1 MRELKAK
8 GMNSMGMMS
17 RKQLATF
24 AFAMGGALMA
34 ATIDPAGADAAPAA
48 AQECPAAGNP
58 AADRGWTAYRANDMA
73 AARTAF
79 EAALRACPRHEGART
94 GLGYVALRQDRTSE
108 ARRLFDAVVAD
119 APRNVDALVGQGM
132 AAWRA
137 DDPQAARTA
146 FTRAQQVDPGN
157 AEARDFLA
165 RLGPPPAAAPSRPP
179 LALPAELAYPARTN
193 RDRFEVRTARGWEP
207 FYIKGVNLG
216 AALPGRHPSQFPDSA
231 TYVRWIEQ
239 MAAMEANTVRVY
251 TIHPPHF
258 YGALYDWNRRHPDA
272 PLWIIHGVWAELPP
286 ENDFA
291 DPRWE
296 GEFFR
301 EMRHVVDLL
310 HGRAD
315 IPVIPGRAGGAYTAD
330 VSPWVLAYIIG
341 REWESHSV
349 VTFNRRRP
357 ELQGFRGRF
366 LTVQGGT
373 PMDAW
378 LGKASEHMVAYETDT
393 YRAQRPIAYTN
404 WPTLDPLSHPTE
416 STVAEESEIRRSLGE
431 QVPAQPAAEDNDDIG
446 LDANLATPTDAFP
459 AGWFAS
465 YHAYPYYPDF
475 MVLDPGYNQARSS
488 EGPSNYF
495 GYLVELKRHHDH
507 MPVVISEY
515 GVPASIGSAHL
526 QPQGWHHGGHSEARM
541 AQINARLTREIAE
554 AGMAG
559 GAIFAWI
566 DEWFKK
572 NWIVIDFE
580 IPQDRN
586 RLWYNRLDAE
596 QHYGMLAMDPG
607 EVVAGATLRDRVA
620 SWRRMPALY
629 ATPQGTLRAA
639 SDEAYLWLFFEGA
652 GGRLPEELMLGFDVL
667 KPEAGDF
674 RWPGRVGGR
683 LPVGLEFA
691 LRATADEVRLMAD
704 PSSNPLRT
712 DENQSIPGQPAAAP
726 TIADPLPGYF
736 EGRFQ
741 RRFNR
746 PYRSQANEDGVYDS
760 LRVLTNNRRFA
771 RDRTEYPG
779 MGYDRGILWPGGPPD
794 GLWERLP
801 EAGVMEIR
809 IPWMLLNF
817 TDPSERRVLQDP
829 EGAVPAAFGTVTVD
843 GIRILAAAR
852 DGSAWRQ
859 WPASGREADV
869 ALFTWNTWEEPR
881 WRERVRPVYDA
892 MREVYRTMNPPV
904 LRGGGR

>member
-1 MRELKAK
+1 M
-8 GMNSMGMMS
+8 
-17 RKQLATF
+17 ATV
-24 AFAMGGALMA
+24 GN
-34 ATIDPAGADAAPAA
+34 AAPADAA

-58 AADRGWTAYRANDMA
+58 RAEAGWTAYRGGDMA

-79 EAALRACPRHEGART
+79 EAALRVCPRHEGART
-94 GLGYVALRQDRTSE
+94 GLGYVALRQERTEE
-108 ARRLFDAVVAD
+108 ARGLFQGVVDD
-119 APRNVDALVGQGM
+119 APRNVDALVGLGI
-132 AAWRA
+132 AAWRLE
-137 DDPQAARTA
+137 DREAARSA
-146 FTRAQQVDPGN
+146 FTRARQIDPDN

-165 RLGPPPAAAPSRPP
+165 RLGPPPAARPTRPP
-179 LALPAELAYPARTN
+179 LALPAELAYPARTH

-207 FYIKGVNLG
+207 FYVKGVNLG

-239 MAAMEANTVRVY
+239 MAGMGANTVRVY

-258 YGALYDWNRRHPDA
+258 YGALFEWNRRHPDA

-286 ENDFA
+286 EDDFA
-291 DPRWE
+291 NPQWE

-301 EMRHVVDLL
+301 EMRNVVDVL

-315 IPVIPGRAGGAYTAD
+315 IPVRPGNAGGSYTAD
-330 VSPWVLAYIIG
+330 VSPWALAYIIG
-341 REWESHSV
+341 REWEPYSV
-349 VTFNRRRP
+349 VAFNQRRP

-366 LTVQGGT
+366 LTVRGGT

-378 LGKASEHMVAYETDT
+378 LGRACEHIVAYETDT
-393 YRAQRPIAYTN
+393 YRAQRPVAYTN
-404 WPTLDPLSHPTE
+404 WPTLDPLTHPTE
-416 STVAEESEIRRSLGE
+416 STVAEEVAIRQSLGE
-431 QVPAQPAAEDNDDIG
+431 RVPPQPLGFDNDATG
-446 LDANLATPTDAFP
+446 LDANLVASTDALP
-459 AGWFAS
+459 AGYFAS

-475 MVLDPGYNQARSS
+475 MVLDRGYARAASS
-488 EGPSNYF
+488 EGPSSYF
-495 GYLVELKRHHDH
+495 GYLTELKRHHAG

-526 QPQGWHHGGHSEARM
+526 QPQGWHHGGHTEPRM
-541 AQINARLTREIAE
+541 AAINARLTREIAE

-580 IPQDRN
+580 IPLERT
-586 RLWYNRLDAE
+586 RMWHNRLDAE

-620 SWRRMPALY
+620 SWRRMPSLY
-629 ATPQGTLRAA
+629 ATAEGTLRAA
-639 SDEAYLWLFFEGA
+639 ADESYLWLFFEGA
-652 GGRLPEELMLGFDVL
+652 GGRLPEELLLGFDIL
-667 KPEAGDF
+667 KPQAGDF
-674 RWPGRVGGR
+674 RWPGRVGAR

-691 LRATADEVRLMAD
+691 LRATGGEVRLMAD
-704 PSSNPLRT
+704 PASNPFAM
-712 DENQSIPGQPAAAP
+712 DENQSIPGRP
-726 TIADPLPGYF
+726 TLTPIADPLPGWF
-736 EGRFQ
+736 EGRYQ

-746 PYRSQANEDGVYDS
+746 PYRSQPNEDGVYDS
-760 LRVLTNNRRFA
+760 LRVLTNRRRFG
-771 RDRTEYPG
+771 RDGTEFAAF
-779 MGYDRGILWPGGPPD
+779 GYDRGILWPGGPPD
-794 GLWERLP
+794 GLWERLDD
-801 EAGVMEIR
+801 AGVLEIR

-817 TDPSERRVLQDP
+817 TDPSQRRVLQDP
-829 EGAVPAAFGTVTVD
+829 EGALPEAFGTVTVD

-852 DGSAWRQ
+852 SGSAWRQ

-869 ALFTWNTWEEPR
+869 AFFTWDTWEEPR

>member
-1 MRELKAK
+1 MNGM
-8 GMNSMGMMS
+8 GMNRRM
-17 RKQLATF
+17 QFTTL
-24 AFAMGGALMA
+24 AFALGGALMA
-34 ATIDPAGADAAPAA
+34 ATIDPGGAEAAPAA

-58 AADRGWTAYRANDMA
+58 AAERGWTAYRANDMP

-94 GLGYVALRQDRTSE
+94 GLGYAALRQERTEE
-108 ARRLFDAVVAD
+108 ARHLFDAVVAD
-119 APRNVDALVGQGM
+119 APRNVDALVGLGI
-132 AAWRA
+132 AAWRLE
-137 DDPQAARTA
+137 DHEAARSA
-146 FTRAQQVDPGN
+146 FTRAQAIDPDN
-157 AEARDFLA
+157 TEARDFLA
-165 RLGPPPAAAPSRPP
+165 RLGPPPAARPTRPP
-179 LALPAELAYPARTN
+179 LVLPSELAYPARTN
-193 RDRFEVRTARGWEP
+193 RDRFEIRTARGWEP

-239 MAAMEANTVRVY
+239 IAGMGANTVRVY

-272 PLWIIHGVWAELPP
+272 PLWVIHGVWAELPP
-286 ENDFA
+286 EDDFA
-291 DPRWE
+291 HPQWE
-296 GEFFR
+296 GEFFG

-315 IPVIPGRAGGAYTAD
+315 LPVRPGQASGSYTAD

-349 VTFNRRRP
+349 VAFNRRRP

-378 LGKASEHMVAYETDT
+378 LGKACEHIVAYETDT
-393 YRAQRPIAYTN
+393 YRAQRPVAYTN
-404 WPTLDPLSHPTE
+404 WPTLDPLRHPTE
-416 STVAEESEIRRSLGE
+416 STVAEEVEIRQSLGE
-431 QVPAQPAAEDNDDIG
+431 RVPVQGVVSDEDDAG
-446 LDANLATPTDAFP
+446 LDANRVTASDALP
-459 AGWFAS
+459 AGYFAS

-475 MVLDPGYNQARSS
+475 MVLDPGYYQASSS
-488 EGPSNYF
+488 EGRSNYF

-507 MPVVISEY
+507 IPVVISEY

-526 QPQGWHHGGHSEARM
+526 QPQGWHHGGHTEAGM
-541 AQINARLTREIAE
+541 AAINARLTREIAE

-572 NWIVIDFE
+572 NWIVMDFE
-580 IPQDRN
+580 IPLERT
-586 RLWYNRLDAE
+586 RMWHNRLDAE

-620 SWRRMPALY
+620 SWRGKPALY
-629 ATPQGTLRAA
+629 QTREGTLRAA
-639 SDEAYLWLFFEGA
+639 ADESYLWLFFEGA
-652 GGRLPEELMLGFDVL
+652 GGRLPEELMLGFDLL
-667 KPEAGDF
+667 KPRAGDF
-674 RWPGRVGGR
+674 RWPGRVGAR

-691 LRATADEVRLMAD
+691 LTARRDEVRLMAD
-704 PSSNPLRT
+704 PASNPFAI
-712 DENQSIPGQPAAAP
+712 DENQSIPGRPRS
-726 TIADPLPGYF
+726 TLIADPLPGWF
-736 EGRFQ
+736 EGRYH

-760 LRVLTNNRRFA
+760 LRVLTNRRRFG
-771 RDRTEYPG
+771 RDRTEFAAF
-779 MGYDRGILWPGGPPD
+779 GYDRGILWPGGPPD
-794 GLWERLP
+794 GLWERLDD
-801 EAGVMEIR
+801 AAVMEIR

-829 EGAVPAAFGTVTVD
+829 EGAIPEAFGTVTVD
-843 GIRILAAAR
+843 GIRILAAVR

-869 ALFTWNTWEEPR
+869 AFFTWDTWEEPR

-892 MREVYRTMNPPV
+892 MREVFRTMNPPV